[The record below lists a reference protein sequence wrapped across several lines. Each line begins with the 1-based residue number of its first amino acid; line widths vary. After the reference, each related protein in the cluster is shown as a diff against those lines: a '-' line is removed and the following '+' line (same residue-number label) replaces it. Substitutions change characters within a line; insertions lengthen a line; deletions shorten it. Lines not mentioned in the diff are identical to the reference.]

1 MADMHIGPLISER
14 QKALVLEFLAKGK
27 NKDFMSLPMPN
38 EPTAYGRQ
46 LYATL
51 RRFDN
56 GQYDRL
62 LLEAPPNDPNWMAIL
77 DRLQR
82 ASFVPSRA

>member
-1 MADMHIGPLISER
+1 MLLGWSA
-14 QKALVLEFLAKGK
+14 EFLTKRK
-27 NKDFMSLPMPN
+27 NKNFMCFPMPN
-38 EPTAYGRQ
+38 ESTAYGRQ

-62 LLEAPPNDPNWMAIL
+62 LLETPPNNPDWMAIL

-82 ASFVPSRA
+82 ASFVPPMA

>member
-1 MADMHIGPLISER
+1 LLGWSA
-14 QKALVLEFLAKGK
+14 AFLSWEK
-27 NKDFMSLPMPN
+27 NKDFLYFSMPE
-38 EPTAYGRQ
+38 EPTAYGSQ

-62 LLEAPPNDPNWMAIL
+62 LLEAPPNNPAWLAIA

-82 ASFVPSRA
+82 ANCVPFIKAHADNY